1 MKTLLCKLM
10 FSCLAHGP
18 GPAQI
23 DDLTYGVVLY
33 QYYQD
38 DFEAAL
44 VEAAVAADRDRRGE
58 DPIRYELAEGSFAFN
73 ARMYAYARGI
83 FDNLDESELSELDRM
98 RLAFHLA
105 REYHRRGD
113 WDNLGEQIT
122 KVDLGRTWIGRK
134 RVHPEVEFMRAEQA
148 IVEGRF
154 EEAQAMFK
162 KIDKDDRY
170 RAYGL
175 YNLGIALR
183 ATGDLAA
190 ARSVFE
196 SLAELDVDDEDFD
209 PEYNDDG
216 KEIIDLVQRA
226 KLAMAYIS
234 REQNSLA
241 DAETVVA
248 KLPSEGRYRDLALA
262 TYGGLAMQQENYELA
277 ARIWLSL
284 QNQTYW
290 TPSTATAHLGYP
302 ISLEHLSSGELALS
316 EYRVAE
322 ASFEQRLERLVELT
336 NQAEDARWMRDLLYV
351 FSAHEVLE
359 GDVRTVS
366 LDSRS
371 SDPQLSDIIESWRDE
386 LGHTD
391 WLEWLS
397 TEAVHGLLLEWR
409 ELNDMSDWLGELP
422 PELDAFQEIAAEQ
435 QRRSNAA
442 RSLIE
447 GEDITARREMTESS
461 LTGMRQRLAITRGAE
476 PSRDLEWMLA
486 LADPEETELINE
498 LHAMRSTVGLGIEDS
513 KRQSWL
519 DRIDRIE
526 GIVFWQIVDDA
537 PTRIRAVEKEL
548 SNARLLMTENR
559 MRLDRIGAAESNF
572 VTGVG
577 ADFDHFRARA
587 NGLTVAVEQALV
599 GREEALAQ
607 QIREGMQR
615 EMQQVQ
621 QYLLITRIAI
631 ARATD
636 QLADLAPAQTVAPE
650 DALEL
655 AELFR

>member
-1 MKTLLCKLM
+1 M
-10 FSCLAHGP
+10 
-18 GPAQI
+18 
-23 DDLTYGVVLY
+23 
-33 QYYQD
+33 
-38 DFEAAL
+38 
-44 VEAAVAADRDRRGE
+44 
-58 DPIRYELAEGSFAFN
+58 
-73 ARMYAYARGI
+73 
-83 FDNLDESELSELDRM
+83 
-98 RLAFHLA
+98 
-105 REYHRRGD
+105 
-113 WDNLGEQIT
+113 
-122 KVDLGRTWIGRK
+122 
-134 RVHPEVEFMRAEQA
+134 
-148 IVEGRF
+148 
-154 EEAQAMFK
+154 
-162 KIDKDDRY
+162 
-170 RAYGL
+170 
-175 YNLGIALR
+175 
-183 ATGDLAA
+183 
-190 ARSVFE
+190 
-196 SLAELDVDDEDFD
+196 
-209 PEYNDDG
+209 
-216 KEIIDLVQRA
+216 
-226 KLAMAYIS
+226 
-234 REQNSLA
+234 
-241 DAETVVA
+241 
-248 KLPSEGRYRDLALA
+248 
-262 TYGGLAMQQENYELA
+262 
-277 ARIWLSL
+277 

-461 LTGMRQRLAITRGAE
+461 LAAMRQRLALVRGAE

-486 LADPEETELINE
+486 LADPEETELVSE

-537 PTRIRAVEKEL
+537 PTRIRAIEKEL
-548 SNARLLMTENR
+548 SNSHLLMTENHGPEH
-559 MRLDRIGAAESNF
+559 DFFGQHIG
-572 VTGVG
+572 
-577 ADFDHFRARA
+577 
-587 NGLTVAVEQALV
+587 L
-599 GREEALAQ
+599 
-607 QIREGMQR
+607 
-615 EMQQVQ
+615 
-621 QYLLITRIAI
+621 
-631 ARATD
+631 
-636 QLADLAPAQTVAPE
+636 
-650 DALEL
+650 
-655 AELFR
+655 